1 MDEHTNTKLNK
12 RSQVQKSTE
21 YVILHLTQK
30 AGLIDGVKI
39 EARGALGGSDMQR
52 VQGEWW
58 SSGNVVLLDLNHSY
72 KRRIQF
78 MDIHWATLLWYLT
91 LFCLYYFAATL
102 FLKYTTKKVNYELG
116 PIRSS

>member
-52 VQGEWW
+52 VQGE
-58 SSGNVVLLDLNHSY
+58 
-72 KRRIQF
+72 
-78 MDIHWATLLWYLT
+78 
-91 LFCLYYFAATL
+91 
-102 FLKYTTKKVNYELG
+102 
-116 PIRSS
+116 